1 MHSESMKAHLKM
13 SQKKQIWSKQA
24 NLLHFE
30 TSRNRLPSLYSDF
43 TLQKTTNPD
52 GYAVN
57 VAAWEHALI
66 KAARNGYISRDAGTG
81 SGGKAAMKSSH
92 LVLKAN
98 EYLLRDLEI
107 PGLGQPV
114 ALSTVIV
121 CIFYSWFRCC
131 QLIIRRT
138 CANYVVSRMKRFKN
152 ELWSRCSYTSAP
164 REVYARVNGALLIQA
179 Y

>member
-57 VAAWEHALI
+57 VAAWEHALM
-66 KAARNGYISRDAGTG
+66 KAARKGYISRDAGTG
-81 SGGKAAMKSSH
+81 SGGKAAVKSSH

-98 EYLLRDLEI
+98 ESLLRDLEI
-107 PGLGQPV
+107 PELGQPV
-114 ALSTVIV
+114 ALSTVLV
-121 CIFYSWFRCC
+121 CLFHYLV
-131 QLIIRRT
+131 LILSID
-138 CANYVVSRMKRFKN
+138 CP
-152 ELWSRCSYTSAP
+152 ED
-164 REVYARVNGALLIQA
+164 
-179 Y
+179 